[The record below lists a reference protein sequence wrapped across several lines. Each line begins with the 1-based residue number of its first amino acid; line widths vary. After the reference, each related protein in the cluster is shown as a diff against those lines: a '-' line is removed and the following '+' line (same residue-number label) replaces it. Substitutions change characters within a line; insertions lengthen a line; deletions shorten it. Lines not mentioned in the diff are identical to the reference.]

1 MGSHPQHQ
9 MLCGSVYQTTRS
21 GADISAFADPQRA
34 VGLIFV
40 GVQITGKPFYRL
52 LWSRFPTGFGGGV
65 TAMLIRIAEYFS
77 VRKRVHD
84 LEILHRLLA
93 PESTFRLLDVGVG
106 AGSATKR
113 LSRGCGEVT
122 VLEPNRKKLAVGRKR
137 RPAQRVQEG
146 QGESIPSPD
155 EYFDRVGAGA
165 ALHHPTD
172 QRQGLPE
179 MRRALRAP
187 GRIVLT
193 ELPPPPRPR

>member
-9 MLCGSVYQTTRS
+9 MLCGSVCQTTRS

-93 PESTFRLLDVGVG
+93 PESTFRLLDVGGG
-106 AGSATKR
+106 AGQRPNDSRGAAAR
-113 LSRGCGEVT
+113 SPSLSRT
-122 VLEPNRKKLAVGRKR
+122 GRNS
-137 RPAQRVQEG
+137 PWA
-146 QGESIPSPD
+146 ESGD
-155 EYFDRVGAGA
+155 
-165 ALHHPTD
+165 
-172 QRQGLPE
+172 
-179 MRRALRAP
+179 
-187 GRIVLT
+187 
-193 ELPPPPRPR
+193 